1 VVADQWRPLT
11 STAANRNLSL
21 SMILEH
27 ALLPM
32 VASLIVT
39 ALCLTFGIFQ
49 TVVAIKR
56 PEFLWNK
63 WGAGVSFITAIY
75 SVAVFFQYSL
85 AEVSANV
92 ICERVQYT
100 VFVLLVHAL
109 FGFTVAFLGIDGRR
123 RHRIFLVWHATLLG
137 LLWFSHFIVDDAFV
151 TRHHLWIDAPYIE
164 PDMGPLGIVYLL
176 YVFGMALCVLAI
188 WLKPQYR
195 GRPGRN
201 GFVVCFL
208 LWSLLGL
215 HDILGTIGIPVGQ
228 FLMEFG
234 FLGFSLTVISLSIQ
248 KYVELYERAEANE
261 KALVSA
267 EANLKRRVLERTA
280 EITHSNRELKA
291 EISDRKRV
299 EKALRESEKKFRA
312 LIANI
317 SDVIA
322 ILDAK
327 GIIRYESPSIT
338 RHFGWSPEA
347 LVGTHSCDL
356 VHPDDRERVQRKV
369 NGLLRTPGASR
380 TIRCRYR
387 AQDQSY
393 RHIELIA
400 VNMLNQKRINGII
413 VNFRDISERVTAE
426 QELKASEQRLR
437 KAQAMAHVGHW
448 EFDPVTQTIRGSDE
462 WFRMYGLDRT
472 SPTVLLEQVLALVVA
487 EDGVRTAKA
496 LDDLLYQNAD
506 YDVVFRIRKANDDQ
520 LVWLHSKAELIFRG
534 DGREPVVSGV
544 IQDITAAKRAEEEKA
559 QLENQLRQA
568 QKMESIGTLAGGI
581 AHDFNN
587 ILSPIIGF
595 TEMTVAELPA
605 NNAARANLEEVL
617 MAAHRAKEMVRHIL
631 TFSRQDTQEM
641 KPMQIQPV
649 VQESMKLLRSSL
661 PSTIDI
667 QVRLD
672 EKVGSVMGDS
682 TQIHQLVVNLCTNA
696 YQAMR
701 EGGGRLEVT
710 LTEMGFDTH
719 TKTPCRDM
727 LPGSYV
733 CLSVKD
739 TGHGIAP
746 AIIDRIFEP
755 YFTTKGPAEGTGMG
769 LSMVHGIV
777 KSHQGHIEAAST
789 LGEGTTFR
797 VYMPQMDSIHETTL
811 SETTDFVPVGHEHVL
826 LVDDEPQLLAMQG
839 QILERLGYDVTA
851 MNNSQDALAAFR
863 QAPESFDLLITDQT
877 MPHMTGGELSVE
889 ALKTRHDLPII
900 LCTGFSEALSPE
912 AAAALGIRHYL
923 QKPVPLKALA
933 RTVRLALNDV
943 LDKNDAH
950 QRPQQAVVH

>member
-1 VVADQWRPLT
+1 
-11 STAANRNLSL
+11 
-21 SMILEH
+21 
-27 ALLPM
+27 M
-32 VASLIVT
+32 VASLIIA

-49 TVVAIKR
+49 TVIAVKR
-56 PEFLWNK
+56 PEFPWNK
-63 WGAGVSFITAIY
+63 WGAGLSFLTAIY
-75 SVAVFFQYSL
+75 SVAIFCQYNL
-85 AEVSANV
+85 GEVSANI

-109 FGFTVAFLGIDGRR
+109 FGFTAAFLAIDGRR
-123 RHRIFLVWHATLLG
+123 RHRVLLIWHAMLLG
-137 LLWFSHFIVDDAFV
+137 VLWFSRFIVGDAFV
-151 TRHHLWIDAPYIE
+151 TRHHLWIATPYIE
-164 PDMGPLGIVYLL
+164 PDMGPLGIFYLL
-176 YVFGMALCVLAI
+176 YAFSMALYILAI

-195 GRPGRN
+195 DRPGRN
-201 GFVVCFL
+201 GFIVSFL
-208 LWSLLGL
+208 IWVLLGL
-215 HDILGTIGIPVGQ
+215 HDILGTIGIPIGQ

-234 FLGFSLTVISLSIQ
+234 FLGFSLTVISLSIH
-248 KYVELYERAEANE
+248 KYMDLYERAEANE
-261 KALVSA
+261 KALISA
-267 EANLKRRVLERTA
+267 EGNLKRRVQERTA
-280 EITHSNRELKA
+280 EITHTNRELKA
-291 EISDRKRV
+291 EIIDRKRV

-322 ILDAK
+322 ILDAQ
-327 GIIRYESPSIT
+327 GIVRYESPSIT

-356 VHPDDRERVQRKV
+356 VHPDDRERVQRQV
-369 NGLLRTPGASR
+369 NRLLRTPGASR

-400 VNMLNQKRINGII
+400 VNMLKQKRINGII

-426 QELKASEQRLR
+426 RELKASEQRLR

-448 EFDPVTQTIRGSDE
+448 EFDPVTQTVRGSDE

-472 SPTVLLEQVLALVVA
+472 TPVVPLESVRALIVEEDRSRAQQAIDALLH
-487 EDGVRTAKA
+487 
-496 LDDLLYQNAD
+496 QNSD
-506 YDVVFRIRKANDDQ
+506 YDFVFRIRKANDNN
-520 LVWLHSKAELIFRG
+520 LAWLHSKAELAFRG
-534 DGREPVVSGV
+534 DGHEPLVSGV
-544 IQDITAAKRAEEEKA
+544 VQDITASKRAEEEKA

-595 TEMTVAELPA
+595 TEMTAAELPED
-605 NNAARANLEEVL
+605 NPARANLEEVL

-641 KPMQIQPV
+641 APMQIQPV
-649 VQESMKLLRSSL
+649 VQESMKLMRSSL

-667 QVRLD
+667 QVQLD
-672 EKVGSVMGDS
+672 EKAGAVMGDS

-701 EGGGRLEVT
+701 EGGGRLKV
-710 LTEMGFDTH
+710 LLAEMRFDTP
-719 TKTPCRDM
+719 TKVPCRDM

-739 TGHGIAP
+739 TGHGIDP

-777 KSHQGHIEAAST
+777 KSHQGHIEAASV

-797 VYMPQMDSIHETTL
+797 VYIPQMDCIHETTL
-811 SETTDFVPVGHEHVL
+811 HETTDFVPVGHEHVL

-851 MNNSQDALAAFR
+851 LSSSLDALAAFR
-863 QAPESFDLLITDQT
+863 QAPGAFDLLITDQT

-889 ALKTRHDLPII
+889 ALKTRPDLPII
-900 LCTGFSEALSPE
+900 LCTGFSEALSSD
-912 AAAALGIRHYL
+912 AAADIGIRHYL

-933 RTVRLALNDV
+933 RTVRLALNDA
-943 LDKNDAH
+943 LDKNDTRYRSQRAVAH
-950 QRPQQAVVH
+950 

>member
-1 VVADQWRPLT
+1 MIFEH
-11 STAANRNLSL
+11 SL
-21 SMILEH
+21 W
-27 ALLPM
+27 PM
-32 VASLIVT
+32 VASLIVA

-49 TVVAIKR
+49 TIIAVKR
-56 PEFLWNK
+56 PEFPWNK
-63 WGAGVSFITAIY
+63 WGAGLSFLTAIY
-75 SVAVFFQYSL
+75 SVAVFCQYSL
-85 AEVSANV
+85 AEAPTNIV
-92 ICERVQYT
+92 CERVQYT

-109 FGFTVAFLGIDGRR
+109 FGFTTAFLSIDGRR
-123 RHRIFLVWHATLLG
+123 RHRFLMIWHATLLG
-137 LLWFSHFIVDDAFV
+137 LLWFSHFIVGDAFV
-151 TRHHLWIDAPYIE
+151 TRYHLWSDTPYIE

-176 YVFGMALCVLAI
+176 YAFGMALCVLAI
-188 WLKPQYR
+188 WLKPRYR

-201 GFVVCFL
+201 GFVVSFL
-208 LWSLLGL
+208 IWTLLGL
-215 HDILGTIGIPVGQ
+215 HDILGTIGIPIGQ

-234 FLGFSLTVISLSIQ
+234 FLGFSLTVISLSIH
-248 KYVELYERAEANE
+248 KYMELYERAEANK
-261 KALVSA
+261 KALISA
-267 EANLKRRVLERTA
+267 EGNLKRRVRERTA
-280 EITHSNRELKA
+280 EITHTNRELKA

-322 ILDAK
+322 ILDAQ

-356 VHPDDRERVQRKV
+356 VHPNDRERVQRKV
-369 NGLLRTPGASR
+369 DRLLRTPGASR

-400 VNMLNQKRINGII
+400 VNMLNQKRINGIV
-413 VNFRDISERVTAE
+413 VNFRDISDRVTSE
-426 QELKASEQRLR
+426 QALKASEQRLR

-448 EFDPVTQTIRGSDE
+448 EFDPVTQTVRGSEE

-472 SPTVLLEQVLALVVA
+472 TPVVSLESVRALIVGADRPRAQQAIDALLH
-487 EDGVRTAKA
+487 
-496 LDDLLYQNAD
+496 QNTD
-506 YDVVFRIRKANDDQ
+506 YDFVFRIRKANDNQ
-520 LVWLHSKAELIFRG
+520 LAWLHSKAELVFRG
-534 DGREPVVSGV
+534 DGHEPLVSGV
-544 IQDITAAKRAEEEKA
+544 VQDITASKRAEEEKA

-595 TEMTVAELPA
+595 TEMTVAELSED
-605 NNAARANLEEVL
+605 NQARANLEEVL

-667 QVRLD
+667 QVKLD
-672 EKVGSVMGDS
+672 QKAGSVMGDS

-719 TKTPCRDM
+719 TKPPCRDM
-727 LPGSYV
+727 LPGSYI

-739 TGHGIAP
+739 TGHGIDP

-777 KSHQGHIEAAST
+777 KSHQGYIEAASV

-797 VYMPQMDSIHETTL
+797 VYIPQMDRIHETTF

-851 MNNSQDALAAFR
+851 LSSSPDALAAFR

-889 ALKTRHDLPII
+889 ALKTRPDLPII
-900 LCTGFSEALSPE
+900 LCTGFSEALSSD
-912 AAAALGIRHYL
+912 AAAAIGIRHYL

-933 RTVRLALNDV
+933 RTVRLALNDA
-943 LDKNDAH
+943 LDKNAPH
-950 QRPQQAVVH
+950 HMPQRAAS

>member
-1 VVADQWRPLT
+1 
-11 STAANRNLSL
+11 
-21 SMILEH
+21 MIFEFS
-27 ALLPM
+27 LLPM
-32 VASLIVT
+32 IASLIV
-39 ALCLTFGIFQ
+39 AVLCLTFGIFQ
-49 TVVAIKR
+49 AVVAVKR
-56 PEFLWNK
+56 PEFPWNK

-75 SVAVFFQYSL
+75 SAAVFCQYNL

-109 FGFTVAFLGIDGRR
+109 FGFTAAFLGIDGRR
-123 RHRIFLVWHATLLG
+123 RHGILLIWHATLLG

-164 PDMGPLGIVYLL
+164 PGMGPLGIVYLL
-176 YVFGMALCVLAI
+176 YVFGMALYALAT
-188 WLKPQYR
+188 WLKPRYR
-195 GRPGRN
+195 DRPGRN
-201 GFVVCFL
+201 GFVISFL
-208 LWSLLGL
+208 IWSLLAL

-234 FLGFSLTVISLSIQ
+234 FLGFSLTVISLSIH
-248 KYVELYERAEANE
+248 KYMELYERAEANE
-261 KALVSA
+261 KALISA
-267 EANLKRRVLERTA
+267 EGNLKRRVRERTA
-280 EITHSNRELKA
+280 QITHSNRELKA

-338 RHFGWSPEA
+338 RHFGWSPKA
-347 LVGTHSCDL
+347 LVGTHNCDL

-369 NGLLRTPGASR
+369 DRLLRKPGASR

-413 VNFRDISERVTAE
+413 VNFRDISDRVISERA
-426 QELKASEQRLR
+426 LKASEQRLR

-448 EFDPVTQTIRGSDE
+448 EFDPVTQTIRGSEE
-462 WFRMYGLDRT
+462 WFRMYGFDRT
-472 SPTVLLEQVLALVVA
+472 SSTVSLAQVRALIVP
-487 EDGVRTAKA
+487 EDGVRAGTA
-496 LDDLLYQNAD
+496 LDDLLNQNIA
-506 YDVVFRIRKANDDQ
+506 YDVVFRIRKANDNA

-544 IQDITAAKRAEEEKA
+544 VQDITASKQAEEEKA

-595 TEMTVAELPA
+595 TEMTVAELPESTPS
-605 NNAARANLEEVL
+605 RANLEEVL
-617 MAAHRAKEMVRHIL
+617 LAAQRAKEMVRHIL

-641 KPMQIQPV
+641 KPMRIQPV

-672 EKVGSVMGDS
+672 EMAGSVMGDS

-710 LTEMGFDTH
+710 LAEMDVDTS
-719 TKTPCRDM
+719 TKAPCRDM
-727 LPGSYV
+727 LPGTYV

-739 TGHGIAP
+739 SGHGIDP

-797 VYMPQMDSIHETTL
+797 VYMPHMDRIQETTL

-826 LVDDEPQLLAMQG
+826 LVDDEPQLLAMQE

-851 MNNSQDALAAFR
+851 LNSSPDALAAFR

-877 MPHMTGGELSVE
+877 MPHMTGGELSAE

-912 AAAALGIRHYL
+912 AAAAIGIRHYL

-933 RTVRLALNDV
+933 RTVRLALNEA
-943 LDKNDAH
+943 LDEIAPH
-950 QRPQQAVVH
+950 HRPQRAAS

>member
-1 VVADQWRPLT
+1 
-11 STAANRNLSL
+11 
-21 SMILEH
+21 MIFEH
-27 ALLPM
+27 SLLPM
-32 VASLIVT
+32 VASLIVA

-49 TVVAIKR
+49 TIIAVKR
-56 PEFLWNK
+56 PEFPWNK
-63 WGAGVSFITAIY
+63 WGAGLSFLTAIY
-75 SVAVFFQYSL
+75 SVAIFCQYNL
-85 AEVSANV
+85 AEAPTNIV
-92 ICERVQYT
+92 CERVQYT

-109 FGFTVAFLGIDGRR
+109 FGFTTAFLSIDGRR
-123 RHRIFLVWHATLLG
+123 RHRFLMIWHAALLG
-137 LLWFSHFIVDDAFV
+137 LLWFSHFIVGDAFV
-151 TRHHLWIDAPYIE
+151 TRYHLWSDTPYIE

-176 YVFGMALCVLAI
+176 YAFGMALCVLAI
-188 WLKPQYR
+188 WLKPRYR
-195 GRPGRN
+195 ARPGRN
-201 GFVVCFL
+201 GFVVSFL
-208 LWSLLGL
+208 IWTLLGL
-215 HDILGTIGIPVGQ
+215 HDILGTIGIPIGQ

-234 FLGFSLTVISLSIQ
+234 FLGFSLTVISLSIH
-248 KYVELYERAEANE
+248 KYMELYERAEANE
-261 KALVSA
+261 KALISA
-267 EANLKRRVLERTA
+267 EGNLKRRVRERTA

-322 ILDAK
+322 ILDAQ

-369 NGLLRTPGASR
+369 DRLLRTPGASR

-413 VNFRDISERVTAE
+413 VNFRDISDRVTSERA
-426 QELKASEQRLR
+426 LKASEQRLR

-448 EFDPVTQTIRGSDE
+448 EFDPVTQTVRGSEE

-472 SPTVLLEQVLALVVA
+472 TAVVPLESVRALIVGEDRPRAQQAIDALLH
-487 EDGVRTAKA
+487 
-496 LDDLLYQNAD
+496 QNTD
-506 YDVVFRIRKANDDQ
+506 YDFVFKIHKANDNQ
-520 LVWLHSKAELIFRG
+520 LVWLHSKAELVFRG
-534 DGREPVVSGV
+534 DGHEPLVSGV
-544 IQDITAAKRAEEEKA
+544 VQDITASKRAEEEKA

-595 TEMTVAELPA
+595 TEMTAAELPE
-605 NNAARANLEEVL
+605 NNPARANLEEVL
-617 MAAHRAKEMVRHIL
+617 LAAHRAKEMVRHIL

-672 EKVGSVMGDS
+672 EKAGSVMGDS

-710 LTEMGFDTH
+710 LTETGFDTH
-719 TKTPCRDM
+719 TKPPCRDM

-777 KSHQGHIEAAST
+777 KSHQGHIEAVST
-789 LGEGTTFR
+789 LGEGTTFVSTCPR
-797 VYMPQMDSIHETTL
+797 WTASMKRPSAKRRIL
-811 SETTDFVPVGHEHVL
+811 SRWATN
-826 LVDDEPQLLAMQG
+826 M
-839 QILERLGYDVTA
+839 
-851 MNNSQDALAAFR
+851 SCWW
-863 QAPESFDLLITDQT
+863 T
-877 MPHMTGGELSVE
+877 MSRSCWPCRGRS
-889 ALKTRHDLPII
+889 
-900 LCTGFSEALSPE
+900 
-912 AAAALGIRHYL
+912 
-923 QKPVPLKALA
+923 
-933 RTVRLALNDV
+933 
-943 LDKNDAH
+943 
-950 QRPQQAVVH
+950 